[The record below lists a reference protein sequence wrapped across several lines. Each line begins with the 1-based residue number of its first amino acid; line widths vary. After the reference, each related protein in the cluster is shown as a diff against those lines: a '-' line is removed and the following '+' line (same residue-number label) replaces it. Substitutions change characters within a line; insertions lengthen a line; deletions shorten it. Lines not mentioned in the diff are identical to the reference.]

1 MSEQLWYGPMGEL
14 VMRQQQ
20 GVNLTWYA
28 GAFATVTG
36 TFDSQGVVTPGS
48 IAVDAHVLRET
59 TRVASVRSGAS
70 SRTLYYYR
78 DRQGSVVATSTPGGA
93 LGVRLRYGPYGA
105 VEKLVDATGNPVDC
119 STSTA
124 CPELGYTGALRLS
137 GSLVYLNARVY
148 D

>member
-1 MSEQLWYGPMGEL
+1 M
-14 VMRQQQ
+14 
-20 GVNLTWYA
+20 NLTWYA